1 IVPDIQALLSPF
13 LFLTSFNCVFGHS
26 RPPQPLAADAK
37 IMYTEADR
45 FAGRRDAAVRIA
57 ICDDEE
63 ALAALVE
70 QLVRRWSGERGHP
83 CLVRTFASGEELL
96 FETAG
101 SYPFDLIL
109 LDIDLGGG
117 NLSGLE
123 LARKI
128 RETDAGVAL
137 AFLTNY
143 PGHVFEGYE
152 VSALRYL
159 MKPVSEENLFPLLDL
174 VLERTGRAS
183 RYLVLEVDGEQR
195 RVEEDCI
202 FYLEARGHTVL
213 LETASGP
220 VTVKAALSTLSRRLG
235 TDFVPT
241 HRSFLV
247 NLRHVERVGRAECLL
262 EGGYSV
268 PVSRGAWEK
277 LNRAFID
284 YYREA

>member
-1 IVPDIQALLSPF
+1 
-13 LFLTSFNCVFGHS
+13 
-26 RPPQPLAADAK
+26 
-37 IMYTEADR
+37 M
-45 FAGRRDAAVRIA
+45 RIA
-57 ICDDEE
+57 ICDDEKVLSMQME
-63 ALAALVE
+63 ALIG
-70 QLVRRWSGERGHP
+70 RWSEAREQP
-83 CLVRTFASGEELL
+83 CSVRAFSSGEELL

-128 RETDAGVAL
+128 RETDSRVAL
-137 AFLTNY
+137 AFLTNHSGY
-143 PGHVFEGYE
+143 VFEGYE

-159 MKPVSEENLFPLLDL
+159 MKPVTEETFFPFLDL
-174 VLERTGRAS
+174 VLERTGRVS
-183 RYLVLEVDGEQR
+183 RYLVLEIDEEQR
-195 RVEEDCI
+195 RVEEDSI
-202 FYLEARGHTVL
+202 IYLEAQGHTVL
-213 LETASGP
+213 LETVNGSL
-220 VTVKAALSTLSRRLG
+220 TVKAALSSLARQLG
-235 TDFVPT
+235 PEFVFT

-247 NLRHVERVGRAECLL
+247 NLRHVERVGRKSCLL
-262 EGGYSV
+262 EGGRSV

>member
-1 IVPDIQALLSPF
+1 
-13 LFLTSFNCVFGHS
+13 
-26 RPPQPLAADAK
+26 
-37 IMYTEADR
+37 M
-45 FAGRRDAAVRIA
+45 RIA
-57 ICDDEE
+57 ICDDEGP
-63 ALAALVE
+63 LAARVE
-70 QLVRRWSGERGHP
+70 QLAGRWAMERGRP
-83 CLVRTFASGEELL
+83 SAFRTFASGEELL

-117 NLSGLE
+117 NLSGLD

-128 RETDAGVAL
+128 RETDTRVPL

-159 MKPVSEENLFPLLDL
+159 MKPVTEENLFPLLDL
-174 VLERTGRAS
+174 ALERIGQTS
-183 RYLVLEVDGEQR
+183 RYLVLETDGEQR
-195 RVEEDCI
+195 RVEEDSI
-202 FYLEARGHTVL
+202 LYLEARGHTVL
-213 LETASGP
+213 VETAHGP
-220 VTVKAALSTLSRRLG
+220 IPVRTALSALTRQLG

-247 NLRHVERVGRAECLL
+247 NLRHVERVGRSECLL
-262 EGGYSV
+262 EGGRSV

>member
-1 IVPDIQALLSPF
+1 
-13 LFLTSFNCVFGHS
+13 
-26 RPPQPLAADAK
+26 
-37 IMYTEADR
+37 M
-45 FAGRRDAAVRIA
+45 RIA

-63 ALAALVE
+63 ALAVQVE
-70 QLVRRWSGERGHP
+70 QLAGCWGAERNRLCSVRIF
-83 CLVRTFASGEELL
+83 TSGEELL
-96 FETAG
+96 FETSG

-117 NLSGLE
+117 KLSGLG

-152 VSALRYL
+152 VAALRYL
-159 MKPVSEENLFPLLDL
+159 MKPVTAENLFPLLDL
-174 VLERTGRAS
+174 ALDRIGRVS

-195 RVEEDCI
+195 RVEEDSI
-202 FYLEARGHTVL
+202 VYLEARGHTVL
-213 LETASGP
+213 METVTEP
-220 VTVKAALSTLSRRLG
+220 ITVKTSFSTLAHQLG
-235 TDFVPT
+235 TDFVPA

-247 NLRHVERVGRAECLL
+247 NLRHMERVGRAECLL
-262 EGGYSV
+262 EGGRSV

-284 YYREA
+284 YYREV

>member
-1 IVPDIQALLSPF
+1 
-13 LFLTSFNCVFGHS
+13 
-26 RPPQPLAADAK
+26 
-37 IMYTEADR
+37 M
-45 FAGRRDAAVRIA
+45 RIA
-57 ICDDEE
+57 ICDDEG
-63 ALAALVE
+63 ALAAQVE
-70 QLVRRWSGERGHP
+70 QLAGRWGMERGNP
-83 CLVRTFASGEELL
+83 CLARAFASGEELL

-117 NLSGLE
+117 NLSGLD

-128 RETDAGVAL
+128 RETDARVPL

-143 PGHVFEGYE
+143 SGHVFEGYE

-159 MKPVSEENLFPLLDL
+159 MKPVTAENLFPLLDL
-174 VLERTGRAS
+174 ALERMERGS
-183 RYLVLEVDGEQR
+183 RDLVLEVEGEQR
-195 RVEEDCI
+195 RVEEDGI
-202 FYLEARGHTVL
+202 LYLEARGHTALV
-213 LETASGP
+213 ETERGSIM
-220 VTVKAALSTLSRRLG
+220 VKAALSSLARQLG

-247 NLRHVERVGRAECLL
+247 NLRHVERVGRTECLL
-262 EGGYSV
+262 EGGRSV

-284 YYREA
+284 YYQEA

>member
-1 IVPDIQALLSPF
+1 
-13 LFLTSFNCVFGHS
+13 
-26 RPPQPLAADAK
+26 
-37 IMYTEADR
+37 M
-45 FAGRRDAAVRIA
+45 RIA
-57 ICDDEE
+57 ICDDEKTLATRLE
-63 ALAALVE
+63 ALIG
-70 QLVRRWSGERGHP
+70 RWSLDRGRP
-83 CLVRTFASGEELL
+83 CHIRAFASGEELL

-101 SYPFDLIL
+101 NYPFDLLL

-128 RETDAGVAL
+128 RETDDRVAL

-174 VLERTGRAS
+174 ALERISHTS

-195 RVEEDCI
+195 RVEEDAI
-202 FYLEARGHTVL
+202 LYLEARGHTIH
-213 LETASGP
+213 LETTAGP
-220 VTVKAALSTLSRRLG
+220 VTVKGALSTLARQLG
-235 TDFVPT
+235 KDLVPT

-247 NLRHVERVGRAECLL
+247 NLRHVERVGRTECLL
-262 EGGYSV
+262 EGGRSV
-268 PVSRGAWEK
+268 PVSRGAWER

-284 YYREA
+284 YYREV

>member
-1 IVPDIQALLSPF
+1 
-13 LFLTSFNCVFGHS
+13 
-26 RPPQPLAADAK
+26 
-37 IMYTEADR
+37 M
-45 FAGRRDAAVRIA
+45 RIA

-63 ALAALVE
+63 ALAELLEALVGC
-70 QLVRRWSGERGHP
+70 WSGDRGCS
-83 CLVRTFASGEELL
+83 CLVRAFASGEELL

-117 NLSGLE
+117 KLDGLE

-128 RETDAGVAL
+128 RETDSRVAL
-137 AFLTNY
+137 VFLTNHS
-143 PGHVFEGYE
+143 GHVFEGYE
-152 VSALRYL
+152 VAALRYL
-159 MKPVSEENLFPLLDL
+159 LKPVTVENLFPLLDL
-174 VLERTGRAS
+174 VLERIGRVS

-195 RVEEDCI
+195 RVDEDSI
-202 FYLEARGHTVL
+202 FYMEAQGHTVL
-213 LETASGP
+213 VETAAGP
-220 VTVKAALSTLSRRLG
+220 VTVKTTLAALARRLG
-235 TDFVPT
+235 DGFVST

-262 EGGYSV
+262 EGGRSV
-268 PVSRGAWEK
+268 PVSRGAWAK

>member
-1 IVPDIQALLSPF
+1 
-13 LFLTSFNCVFGHS
+13 
-26 RPPQPLAADAK
+26 
-37 IMYTEADR
+37 M
-45 FAGRRDAAVRIA
+45 RIA
-57 ICDDEE
+57 VCDDER
-63 ALAALVE
+63 ALSMQLEALVE
-70 QLVRRWSGERGHP
+70 HWSGVREHP
-83 CLVRTFASGEELL
+83 CSVRTFTSGEELL

-128 RETDAGVAL
+128 RETDARVAI
-137 AFLTNY
+137 AFLTNH
-143 PGHVFEGYE
+143 PGYVFEGYE

-159 MKPVSEENLFPLLDL
+159 MKPVTEEKFSPLLDL
-174 VLERTGRAS
+174 VLEQTGRVS

-195 RVEEDCI
+195 RIEEDGV

-213 LETASGP
+213 LETAEGSL
-220 VTVKAALSTLSRRLG
+220 TVKTTLSSLMRQLG
-235 TDFVPT
+235 AEFVPT
-241 HRSFLV
+241 HRSFIV
-247 NLRHVERVGRAECLL
+247 NLRHVERVGRMECLL
-262 EGGYSV
+262 EGGRSV

-284 YYREA
+284 YYREV